1 MCKQKFGSIIN
12 IGSDLSVLAPN
23 QDIYKSSYN
32 NYYKPPTYSVVKF
45 GLLGLTKYYASLFA
59 SKNVRVNMVSPGPV
73 KNIQKKK
80 LISEI
85 KNLIPMKKM
94 SKPEYIF
101 GVLKFLAEDESNF
114 ITGQNILVDGG
125 KTII

>member
-1 MCKQKFGSIIN
+1 MGVLEKAIEFII
-12 IGSDLSVLAPN
+12 L
-23 QDIYKSSYN
+23 
-32 NYYKPPTYSVVKF
+32 
-45 GLLGLTKYYASLFA
+45 
-59 SKNVRVNMVSPGPV
+59 
-73 KNIQKKK
+73 KK
-80 LISEI
+80 SEI